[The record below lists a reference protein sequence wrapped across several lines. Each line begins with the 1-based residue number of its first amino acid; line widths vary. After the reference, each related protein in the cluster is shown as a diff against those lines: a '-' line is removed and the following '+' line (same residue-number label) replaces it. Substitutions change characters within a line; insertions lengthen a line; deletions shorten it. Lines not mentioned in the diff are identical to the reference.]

1 MRPGQVMLAV
11 DQLINALLFHG
22 YADETLSARAYR
34 NAAQGIPR
42 WVRARRVIDAIFFRQ
57 KRHCYH
63 AFMNEAARL
72 HMPPAYRRVYEDV
85 K

>member
-1 MRPGQVMLAV
+1 MRSRQVILAV

-34 NAAQGIPR
+34 NAAQGTAR
-42 WVRARRVIDAIFFRQ
+42 WIRARNLIDAIFFWQ
-57 KRHCYH
+57 PAHCYQAH
-63 AFMNEAARL
+63 KNEVARL